1 MLLKTLIKPK
11 KELTTVKED
20 CTLEEA
26 LHVLEDS
33 GYRCVPILDESGK
46 IFRGNIYKMHI
57 YRHKSRGGD
66 MNLPV
71 TYLLKNATKFVSIN
85 SAFFSVFF
93 SIKDLPY
100 ITVLDENNYFY
111 RHLDAH
117 ATARHAVTV
126 MERQRR
132 KLRFDGRFDG

>member
-71 TYLLKNATKFVSIN
+71 KKCHEIRFNQ
-85 SAFFSVFF
+85 F
-93 SIKDLPY
+93 SIFQRFL
-100 ITVLDENNYFY
+100 LDQ
-111 RHLDAH
+111 RL
-117 ATARHAVTV
+117 AVHY
-126 MERQRR
+126 
-132 KLRFDGRFDG
+132 GS

>member
-1 MLLKTLIKPK
+1 MKDLNKRFSAMLLKTLIKPK

-85 SAFFSVFF
+85 SLHHSVFL
-93 SIKDLPY
+93 SL
-100 ITVLDENNYFY
+100 
-111 RHLDAH
+111 RS
-117 ATARHAVTV
+117 TAFGVAA
-126 MERQRR
+126 
-132 KLRFDGRFDG
+132 

>member
-57 YRHKSRGGD
+57 YRHKSQVSPCSACVATSHR
-66 MNLPV
+66 LF
-71 TYLLKNATKFVSIN
+71 LLSEGFV
-85 SAFFSVFF
+85 A
-93 SIKDLPY
+93 K
-100 ITVLDENNYFY
+100 
-111 RHLDAH
+111 R
-117 ATARHAVTV
+117 
-126 MERQRR
+126 
-132 KLRFDGRFDG
+132 